1 MLNKEQKDLLYSL
14 ALGDGCIYKDT
25 IRNRYQLSI
34 GHGPKQKD
42 YCAWKLCL
50 LNNLNLFKKDVLLHR
65 QEINDKRNGKTY
77 IQYHFKKTSPLF
89 KELWDDYHSDD
100 RVQKILRNIHS
111 DRSLAIWF
119 MDDGATEKHKSKKK
133 SIDGEQLYIRPAFH
147 LCTHC
152 FTEEEN
158 KQMADWFK
166 RRYLVEPKI
175 AHDNRRDIRYSF
187 LRFSAIDTEKI
198 YKIIRPYVLQ
208 IESMKEKFKFIEDFY
223 FPN

>member
-1 MLNKEQKDLLYSL
+1 MIKEMGKHIYSIILKKHLHCLKNYGMIIILMIEYRKYCGISILIDHWQFGLWMMEQQK
-14 ALGDGCIYKDT
+14 
-25 IRNRYQLSI
+25 
-34 GHGPKQKD
+34 
-42 YCAWKLCL
+42 
-50 LNNLNLFKKDVLLHR
+50 
-65 QEINDKRNGKTY
+65 
-77 IQYHFKKTSPLF
+77 
-89 KELWDDYHSDD
+89 
-100 RVQKILRNIHS
+100 NIK
-111 DRSLAIWF
+111 A
-119 MDDGATEKHKSKKK
+119 KKK

-175 AHDNRRDIRYSF
+175 AHDNRRDTRYSF